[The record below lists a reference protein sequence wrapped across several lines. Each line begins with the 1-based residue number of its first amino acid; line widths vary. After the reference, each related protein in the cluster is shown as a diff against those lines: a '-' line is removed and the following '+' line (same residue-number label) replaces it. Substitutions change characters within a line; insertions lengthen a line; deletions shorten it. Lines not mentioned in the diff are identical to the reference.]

1 MTTSIRNANSTLMP
15 LSNGR
20 DAMRE
25 TERDIRS
32 AYEEFMEKGDEET
45 RKVLHETI
53 MVFCN
58 AKVRR
63 LAHNAGGKVSPEG
76 VEDVVNESC
85 KAMLEGLDKHRS
97 ENEYIEKYNGLYQQ
111 CVQESIC
118 KFAEGAVQAE
128 GSGNGEGYIPIS
140 LEKPNED
147 GTTLADNIES
157 DSHYKPWDDARR
169 QFAATALLIY
179 VKAFLSLEVP
189 PQSSLALFYA
199 RLLPHIRGSVDDN
212 KTTSVS
218 EAFRVMGKKTVETL
232 GG

>member
-1 MTTSIRNANSTLMP
+1 MEQREQNDNKHSERKQHINAVIKRS
-15 LSNGR
+15 
-20 DAMRE
+20 DAMRK

-63 LAHNAGGKVSPEG
+63 LAHNAGGKVSPED

-97 ENEYIEKYNGLYQQ
+97 ENEYIENIMGYISNVCRNQLANLQRKRFKLRDP
-111 CVQESIC
+111 ET
-118 KFAEGAVQAE
+118 
-128 GSGNGEGYIPIS
+128 GEGYIPIS
-140 LEKPNED
+140 LETPRED

-157 DSHYKPWDDARR
+157 DSHYEPWDDARR
-169 QFAATALLIY
+169 QFAATAVLIY
-179 VKAFLSLEVP
+179 VKAVESCTVLC
-189 PQSSLALFYA
+189 
-199 RLLPHIRGSVDDN
+199 
-212 KTTSVS
+212 KTAAAYS
-218 EAFRVMGKKTVETL
+218 GL
-232 GG
+232 C